1 MDSKETVMNK
11 LLASAL
17 LSIPFALAALPAAA
31 QTAAGTPPDAHPGMH
46 GMQHHGEA
54 RPFSKPTERVEAKLA
69 YTKTALKITDAQQAV
84 WEAYASRMR
93 QQATEREKKM
103 QDWHARMAQAKGP
116 HEHRSVSVI
125 ERMERAQTFHADAIK
140 RIGET
145 LEVQKPLYAALSDE
159 QKKVADVVLAPKG
172 PGMGRHGEGRGRM
185 MRG

>member
-1 MDSKETVMNK
+1 MNK
-11 LLASAL
+11 LLSGAL
-17 LSIPFALAALPAAA
+17 FAIPFALAALPAAA
-31 QTAAGTPPDAHPGMH
+31 QTATGTPPDARPGMH
-46 GMQHHGEA
+46 GMRHHGEA

-84 WEAYASRMR
+84 WDAYASKMR
-93 QQATEREKKM
+93 QQATEREKRM
-103 QDWHARMAQAKGP
+103 QDMRARMAQAKGGT
-116 HEHRSVSVI
+116 EHRHASVI

-172 PGMGRHGEGRGRM
+172 HGMSRHGEGRGRM

>member
-1 MDSKETVMNK
+1 MNK
-11 LLASAL
+11 LLVRAL

-31 QTAAGTPPDAHPGMH
+31 QTAAGTPLDARTGMH
-46 GMQHHGEA
+46 GMRHHGES

-84 WEAYASRMR
+84 WDAYAARMR
-93 QQATEREKKM
+93 QQASEREKKM
-103 QDWHARMAQAKGP
+103 QDWRARMAQGKGP
-116 HEHRSVSVI
+116 HEHSQASVI
-125 ERMERAQTFHADAIK
+125 ERMERAQSFHADAIK

-172 PGMGRHGEGRGRM
+172 PGIFRRGMEGGHG